1 MDPEYDVGI
10 VGAGPAGLSAA
21 LYAARALRSTLVL
34 ERLVTGGQIATTDQ
48 VENYPGFPDG
58 VNGFDLAQR
67 MLRQAERHGAHVEYH
82 ECTRIAREDRRFRLT
97 TSAGESL
104 VKALIVTAGADYNK
118 LGVPG
123 EQELTGRGV
132 SYCGTCDAA
141 FFRDVPVV
149 VVGGGDAAIDES
161 LFITRY
167 ASEVIVVHR
176 RDGLRAS
183 RILQE
188 RAFANPKVRFVWDTV
203 VEAIV
208 GDQEVEGVRLR
219 NLKTDARTT
228 LAVKACFIFIGA
240 TPNSHLLQDLVPLD
254 PGGHVPVNEW
264 METPL
269 PGLFVAGDLRAH
281 AARQVVSSA
290 GDGATAAIR
299 ADHYL
304 SDAFPA

>member
-1 MDPEYDVGI
+1 M
-10 VGAGPAGLSAA
+10 
-21 LYAARALRSTLVL
+21 
-34 ERLVTGGQIATTDQ
+34 
-48 VENYPGFPDG
+48 
-58 VNGFDLAQR
+58 
-67 MLRQAERHGAHVEYH
+67 
-82 ECTRIAREDRRFRLT
+82 
-97 TSAGESL
+97 
-104 VKALIVTAGADYNK
+104 
-118 LGVPG
+118 
-123 EQELTGRGV
+123 
-132 SYCGTCDAA
+132 
-141 FFRDVPVV
+141 
-149 VVGGGDAAIDES
+149 
-161 LFITRY
+161 
-167 ASEVIVVHR
+167 
-176 RDGLRAS
+176 
-183 RILQE
+183 
-188 RAFANPKVRFVWDTV
+188 
-203 VEAIV
+203 EAIV

-254 PGGHVPVNEW
+254 PGGHVQVSEW